1 MSDESTISSSPPS
14 TANSTGTL
22 TASSSGKGETATEG
36 ESDYPDIEAHPSA
49 YSLESVAAPALTSSV
64 IGESTPDATSQVPE
78 GAADIEPTSIRTLA
92 ELHQRLAQVPP
103 EQLVVLYFQSN
114 TISTRLIGHALVGLR
129 NMFGLEIIKVGII
142 GSKRKAELDLQ
153 QHYEISSAYNIN
165 QTPTFV
171 FIKNSE
177 KLEQFS
183 GADVKKLKSVI
194 NPLTKK

>member
-129 NMFGLEIIKVGII
+129 NMFGLEIIK
-142 GSKRKAELDLQ
+142 LDLQ